1 MKTPQVPKR
10 KYLRDMKISQLRSSV
25 ENSPVALKLGIE
37 FGFQVTTIYSPLTDI
52 YVLPEILSYDL
63 SIIITGEHFCNK
75 KSLIVGFH

>member
-1 MKTPQVPKR
+1 MNTPQVPKG
-10 KYLRDMKISQLRSSV
+10 KYLRDMKTSQLRSSV
-25 ENSPVALKLGIE
+25 ENSPVALNLGIE

-52 YVLPEILSYDL
+52 YELPEILSYDL